1 MDLLPARTLSLHW
14 GQSVAYQMLLIFPLL
29 GKKSKKARL
38 LFSYDDN
45 WWSMQVLQL
54 YFLIEQIWLT
64 LCQLQNPRDKSKKK
78 KWNYDEEYLF
88 ARKPDTDCSY
98 SWLI

>member
-29 GKKSKKARL
+29 GEKSKKARL

-45 WWSMQVLQL
+45 W
-54 YFLIEQIWLT
+54 
-64 LCQLQNPRDKSKKK
+64 
-78 KWNYDEEYLF
+78 
-88 ARKPDTDCSY
+88 
-98 SWLI
+98 

>member
-1 MDLLPARTLSLHW
+1 MVEINIDREQKQVNVVLLDQKLINRQRKLTMDLLPARTLSLHW

-45 WWSMQVLQL
+45 W
-54 YFLIEQIWLT
+54 
-64 LCQLQNPRDKSKKK
+64 
-78 KWNYDEEYLF
+78 
-88 ARKPDTDCSY
+88 
-98 SWLI
+98 